1 MSKAI
6 INQAFKSMLE
16 SYTPVNVIQYIDVI
30 REQSL
35 EAILE
40 CSEIIFSEPTR
51 GASFMQSIYAKES
64 MSHRDLG
71 SQKEK
76 LEAYLSRKKGEGYAN
91 DEHINII
98 ESSIFTLENR
108 IYSASQP
115 EALYESTVQYFED
128 QQQKLIDK
136 ALTILS
142 ENQNEE
148 TASVMNTIRE
158 NVSVYTGG
166 SKFKYM
172 KESIMQMAPDII
184 ASEGEDMANDV
195 QVVRP
200 TWVTSFI
207 NRVDKEY
214 CETEFSK
221 QFTKTFMTESLDL
234 NLESFNHMLHA
245 AYEYDNILEK
255 MGPVATAARNAAR
268 AGDKAT
274 QGLVKGARK
283 TGTATKRVA
292 VVAKKIPGNIDNLIN
307 NTLGAIKKMDQAERR
322 TKILEGG
329 FKVKLFRILRL
340 AITSASAAIWVHP
353 ALGAITLL
361 TSVAVDKSL
370 DKTAR
375 KRLLNELEHELQ
387 IVDEK
392 IEDAKGAGD
401 REQKYQLMRIRHKL
415 GDDLNR
421 IKYNLSV

>member
-1 MSKAI
+1 MSKVI

-16 SYTPVNVIQYIDVI
+16 NYTPVNVIQYIDII

-35 EAILE
+35 EDILE
-40 CSEIIFSEPTR
+40 CSENIFSEPTR
-51 GASFMQSIYAKES
+51 GASFMQAVYEKES
-64 MSHRDLG
+64 MSHQDLG

-76 LEAYLSRKKGEGYAN
+76 LEAYLSRKKSEGYTN

-108 IYSASQP
+108 IFNSSQP
-115 EALYESTVQYFED
+115 DALYESTVQYFED
-128 QQQKLIDK
+128 QQQKLIDR

-148 TASVMNTIRE
+148 TVTAMNTIRE
-158 NVSVYTGG
+158 NVSVYDGG
-166 SKFKYM
+166 SKLKYM
-172 KESIMQMAPDII
+172 KESIMEMAPDII
-184 ASEGEDMANDV
+184 ASEDENTTDAV
-195 QVVRP
+195 QVVGP
-200 TWVTSFI
+200 TWTTSFI

-221 QFTKTFMTESLDL
+221 QFAKTFMSDSPDL
-234 NLESFNHMLHA
+234 NLESFNRMMYA
-245 AYEYDNILEK
+245 AYEYDQILEK
-255 MGPVATAARNAAR
+255 MGPVANAARNIAR
-268 AGDKAT
+268 AGDRAT
-274 QGLVKGARK
+274 QGLAKGARK
-283 TGTATKRVA
+283 TGSATKRVA

-307 NTLGAIKKMDQAERR
+307 NTLGAIKKMDQSERR
-322 TKILEGG
+322 AKILEGG

-340 AITSASAAIWVHP
+340 AITSGSAAAWVHP

-370 DKTAR
+370 DRNAR